1 MATTPTV
8 PAAPAPTPAPK
19 VSWLKKFGQE
29 VVKVVEFV
37 AGKAA
42 PIAQAAGGVVS
53 TLLPQFAPEI
63 SVAENLVSS
72 IAKQAQVTEATF
84 AQVGQASNGPAKLQA
99 VLSSVGPEIDQWV
112 ANSFPGAATASATV
126 KAGLV
131 NAVVA
136 VLNDV
141 DPNLALAAPTPTAVS
156 AASAVKAALAAVKH

>member
-1 MATTPTV
+1 MATTPTI
-8 PAAPAPTPAPK
+8 PATPAPATPK

-29 VVKVVEFV
+29 VVKVVDFV

-42 PIAQAAGGVVS
+42 PIAQAAGSVVS
-53 TLLPQFAPEI
+53 ALLPQFAPEI
-63 SVAENLVSS
+63 SIAENLVSS

-84 AQVGQASNGPAKLQA
+84 AQIGQASNGPAKLQA
-99 VLSSVGPEIDQWV
+99 VLSSVGPQIDQWV
-112 ANSFPGAATASATV
+112 ANSFPGAAAASATV

-156 AASAVKAALAAVKH
+156 AAAAVKAALAAVKH